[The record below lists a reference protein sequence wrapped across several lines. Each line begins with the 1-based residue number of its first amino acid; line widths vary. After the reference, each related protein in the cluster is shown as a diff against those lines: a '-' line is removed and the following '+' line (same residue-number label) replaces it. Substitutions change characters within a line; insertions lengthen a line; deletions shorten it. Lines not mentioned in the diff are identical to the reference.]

1 MFSFH
6 KPKVY
11 RSTQGC
17 CICKAKSSSS
27 RFTDSKKYETD
38 FIECFQL
45 STPRKGEICNA
56 CVLLV
61 KRFKRLPPGSD
72 RHWGHVVDARVGP
85 GLKSMTKFKKRKEE
99 QLLQQANGNGK
110 AIIATTSQNLKSLSS
125 VSERFGKIFKKTKK
139 KKLLEVEK
147 RDASPSSDEQSSP
160 SSPGSIPTDSENV
173 YMQFDMDDELEND
186 SHRLS
191 DIGRF
196 KKCQRK
202 SNRPLKNRGQI
213 QASIIDEQFWV
224 RVKTCCGIVY
234 ENKLIGAVL
243 VDSTST
249 TVCPLHKRVPNPTN
263 EVSKVTNG
271 TMHPNAQLDAFNTQ
285 VQEMYANNAAL
296 KSCSIADSS
305 TNAIRGAKY
314 EAMHQIDVVDT
325 TSIKNNYKLS
335 KLAQSSTEMS
345 SKSFNYL
352 HKIKADSGKITK
364 LPTKLKSSD
373 LNIVKNLVKFCHE
386 KSAKV
391 TPLSDKIL
399 SGANSE
405 KLNEVLGTKM
415 NENSSDSGYDEMSN
429 SQELNQKSRIGA
441 IRPVILA
448 NGIKLH
454 VQPQNLVLAA
464 NLAGISPIHQKSL
477 YKTSTIPAQNQ
488 IVAVHQDVMQN
499 VISSTTS
506 NKVEATP
513 SNQTNLNQN
522 LVVIKP
528 KYFQQATN

>member
-1 MFSFH
+1 
-6 KPKVY
+6 
-11 RSTQGC
+11 
-17 CICKAKSSSS
+17 
-27 RFTDSKKYETD
+27 
-38 FIECFQL
+38 
-45 STPRKGEICNA
+45 
-56 CVLLV
+56 
-61 KRFKRLPPGSD
+61 
-72 RHWGHVVDARVGP
+72 
-85 GLKSMTKFKKRKEE
+85 MTKFKKRKEE
-99 QLLQQANGNGK
+99 QLLQQANSNGNGNVK
-110 AIIATTSQNLKSLSS
+110 VTATMTSQNLKSLSS

-173 YMQFDMDDELEND
+173 YMQFDMDDELENE
-186 SHRLS
+186 SHRLN

-196 KKCQRK
+196 KKYQRK
-202 SNRPLKNRGQI
+202 SYRPLKNRGQI

-224 RVKTCCGIVY
+224 RVQTCCGIVY

-263 EVSKVTNG
+263 EVPKTTNG
-271 TMHPNAQLDAFNTQ
+271 SMHPSAQLDAFNTQ

-296 KSCSIADSS
+296 KACSVVDSS
-305 TNAIRGAKY
+305 TNAIRGAKF

-335 KLAQSSTEMS
+335 KLAQSSTDMS
-345 SKSFNYL
+345 SKSYNYL
-352 HKIKADSGKITK
+352 HKIKADSGKIAK

-391 TPLSDKIL
+391 TPLSDKAV
-399 SGANSE
+399 SGVHCD

-429 SQELNQKSRIGA
+429 SQELNQVNCLFLMTMTLSHGSA
-441 IRPVILA
+441 ILFDSKLIFIFVVIPESE
-448 NGIKLH
+448 NRC
-454 VQPQNLVLAA
+454 
-464 NLAGISPIHQKSL
+464 
-477 YKTSTIPAQNQ
+477 
-488 IVAVHQDVMQN
+488 
-499 VISSTTS
+499 
-506 NKVEATP
+506 
-513 SNQTNLNQN
+513 NQTR
-522 LVVIKP
+522 
-528 KYFQQATN
+528 YFSQWN